1 MTEAN
6 RRKKNPEQV
15 RKALLDS
22 VIATALEC
30 GGLEKISLQSV
41 ATKAGVTKGG
51 LFHHFPNKKALIES
65 AIEHLFELLECE
77 IDALM
82 KGDTDYGCFTR
93 AYIKSSFEDAQNKA
107 EPLSMLL
114 PVFLDTMISG
124 RYYGWLAARVER
136 HKSTDDYP
144 WLEIIR
150 YAADGLWFSE
160 KAGTAP
166 NSAAMWDKLLAAT
179 HSKQA

>member
-1 MTEAN
+1 
-6 RRKKNPEQV
+6 
-15 RKALLDS
+15 
-22 VIATALEC
+22 
-30 GGLEKISLQSV
+30 
-41 ATKAGVTKGG
+41 
-51 LFHHFPNKKALIES
+51 
-65 AIEHLFELLECE
+65 
-77 IDALM
+77 M
-82 KGDTDYGCFTR
+82 KDDTDYGCFTR

-150 YAADGLWFSE
+150 HAADGLWFAE
-160 KAGTAP
+160 KAGNAP
-166 NSAAMWDKLLAAT
+166 NSAAMWHELLAAT
-179 HSKQA
+179 HSRQA